1 MILILTGLEVPVDD
15 GAAVE
20 VSEAD
25 ADLVRDVGDL
35 GLRQPL
41 LQVHQDRV
49 QRAAVAKLQE
59 HLQVG
64 RKGKAYYG
72 PSATIFRIHRV
83 PQKSIARL
91 RELNCECRGE
101 ITQPRKNILRYIV
114 RRLVSK

>member
-49 QRAAVAKLQE
+49 QSAAVAKLQE
-59 HLQVG
+59 HLQV
-64 RKGKAYYG
+64 KGKE
-72 PSATIFRIHRV
+72 IFSMDRRQQYLGHR
-83 PQKSIARL
+83 KFLKKIITRL
-91 RELNCECRGE
+91 RELNCVCTSG
-101 ITQPRKNILRYIV
+101 ITQPTVGKCF
-114 RRLVSK
+114 